1 MEIHCT
7 PLCQAAG
14 GGHLEVRGPRRPRPR
29 AEPPNHGAA
38 MNEPMPFMAFM
49 VEPWC
54 SSAHPPPAPSFASP
68 RHATAF
74 STTAA
79 MTMPM
84 LIRATG
90 VFLNHR
96 LRFRGPFH
104 SLLSIEH
111 QRPLHRGR
119 GLPPGP
125 ARGLTRPARCAAE
138 GYCKQ
143 LLDQP
148 AANKVRPPALAP
160 HCRDRPPHERN
171 GSAAQPDACAR
182 RRRRKHCCGRFTA
195 SRAVHFSAAWC
206 V

>member
-1 MEIHCT
+1 
-7 PLCQAAG
+7 
-14 GGHLEVRGPRRPRPR
+14 
-29 AEPPNHGAA
+29 
-38 MNEPMPFMAFM
+38 
-49 VEPWC
+49 
-54 SSAHPPPAPSFASP
+54 
-68 RHATAF
+68 
-74 STTAA
+74 